1 MHHKKIPFYFHWNQ
15 EYYSDEKKETDLISG
30 GDIMIGAIGTVLSF
44 VFVAAVC
51 AFGVAAY
58 GSCVWG
64 IISNSLKHTK

>member
-1 MHHKKIPFYFHWNQ
+1 
-15 EYYSDEKKETDLISG
+15 
-30 GDIMIGAIGTVLSF
+30 MIGAIGTVLSF